1 MNPAYFK
8 TRFLG
13 QFKPEDI
20 PCLAYIITASN
31 PMDNQLPDNENKQ
44 RNAQLQSIIKRSGSL
59 CVPIIGTSED
69 LSHQETSFIT
79 DLQSKKVIQ
88 LAKKFNQRAIFE
100 INMDNLSIIPCYEK
114 EDTIMLGSFTDR
126 LISSD

>member
-1 MNPAYFK
+1 
-8 TRFLG
+8 
-13 QFKPEDI
+13 
-20 PCLAYIITASN
+20 
-31 PMDNQLPDNENKQ
+31 MDNQLPDNENKQ